1 MRRACAYALERSFGR
16 VVKRRDGETE
26 TRVRFEEDD
35 DVGAAT
41 LRDVEFDAEAV
52 SAYAGRA
59 LGRCGARLVSM
70 RCGKITGRIPWEAIG
85 RDSCW
90 LEVEDVAV
98 VARFDGDGGDD
109 ADEEEEEE
117 EEEEERESESS
128 RVMRRVVRALMR
140 GLRGRAREVT
150 VVVQDASGAGKFLLR
165 AASVEYTHGKGAR
178 FEGLS
183 ARRISTGVGCSTSEI
198 VVRDVSG
205 TMEMSSDFTRVDVE
219 LDDVVASA
227 SAATTATLA
236 EFIERYRG
244 ETSRESRVKTSNA
257 THSHPRRSFMRDL
270 VSSDLF
276 SSVYEDARER
286 VEESAYEDAE
296 EFFDAEEAIRE
307 LSQSMGEESTVS
319 DACVSRGAFECVV
332 RCPNVTVDVPF
343 DASVTRAT
351 VRNARVS
358 VGARA
363 TVAFDDATCTYG
375 YDEAH
380 TVDLRAG
387 RGEVTIRDDHV
398 AVRARELVASVDG
411 VERTRA
417 DRGIDAEAYWS
428 EDAGRPLDG
437 SLPDACVAE
446 IETVTSKLRE
456 RLANDA
462 SVYVKVSAPSVKAVV
477 NADAVDAVVDV
488 VSSAYEL
495 PEHHPLA
502 LRTVTP
508 DSVLNPLAIALDV
521 ECVDVEVTR
530 ATRDA
535 EEASTRDAE
544 DDAPRVS
551 LRVQRASAFAA
562 TNVAGDLGS
571 DFVWTR
577 FVDARAFVDDVD
589 VASARGFDARD
600 ASTLA
605 FARAA
610 GERARVDARVVG
622 AAVSATE
629 CEPIVRRLNTFL
641 SVPEVECDG
650 GGDDTDGGV
659 DVTVRLVDA
668 ALVYKS
674 NGSFGVASAEF
685 LRVSSAAAPASD
697 VDADLSTDRGVE
709 MHCGDIVGFLAPPDV
724 DDVGGLCRLRAFPFE
739 RESLRS
745 ARFAPA
751 FRVAAASLHTMASR
765 ARTAIATA
773 CAETCAVSLH
783 VDTLRALRRLAATGV
798 DAFVSDDEEEGDENE
813 YVFVSPVKKLRDVSR
828 ASYGSNVTRSV
839 IEDATRDHE
848 LFPRPGRD
856 ERDARGERRRSTTRR
871 ERGGGP
877 NVIDN
882 FFYRDTRRARRG
894 ARRAPM
900 FASGSVTSARR
911 RRSMRARV
919 RALDASMMPRS
930 RFAGDFVES
939 PPPPPPPVAR
949 RSTARRRYLPLPAD
963 VVVPRSTFH
972 VNADAFEISILP
984 GSFWTETPASVPRH
998 ADSVARDPSGSSAG
1012 VSLSFRTN
1020 AVRVDSFPTE
1030 SSEVAHRLAVSVR
1043 DVSCVDT
1050 TPGATWPNVAKR
1062 AGDAGDAA
1070 DAADACALD
1079 VAAVRPDPNV
1089 PEELEYTVRASTMPL
1104 HVKLD
1109 QRVLKLLTDVFA
1121 SDESSSTR
1129 ARPPSA
1135 DATYFQKIEIGRLAL
1150 RLDYCGRQ
1158 LDVESLRSGNLLE
1171 ALNLIPWDGVSLDV
1185 QPLRLVG
1192 VLGVAAAAESVFK
1205 SWLDDV
1211 THTQAH
1217 KFVQGVKPIKSAV
1230 VISRR
1235 AADVVSKPLEYHRDN
1250 RRGGV
1255 VAGFALGV
1263 ASFVRE
1269 VSLSSMEL
1277 GAFAASKSTALLAAA
1292 EAMIAEHAETE
1303 TETQAAA
1310 TDDAA
1315 DPADV
1320 FQGLSIARRAA
1331 FRGARRAA
1339 AAVVI
1344 DPIRDYTAGDASSS
1358 DAISRAVRRVPFAA
1372 VTGAKGCARAVD
1384 AALSGAAKSLRAA
1397 ADDSESTR
1405 AVDATRVPE

>member
-98 VARFDGDGGDD
+98 VARFDGAGAGDED
-109 ADEEEEEE
+109 EEEE

-178 FEGLS
+178 FEGLG

-244 ETSRESRVKTSNA
+244 GTSRESRVKTSNA

-270 VSSDLF
+270 VSSNLF

-307 LSQSMGEESTVS
+307 LSQSMGEESTAS

-380 TVDLRAG
+380 TVDLRARG
-387 RGEVTIRDDHV
+387 GEVTIRDDHV

-411 VERTRA
+411 VERARA
-417 DRGIDAEAYWS
+417 DRGVDAEAYWS

-508 DSVLNPLAIALDV
+508 DSVLNPLAIALYV

-589 VASARGFDARD
+589 VASARGADARD

-724 DDVGGLCRLRAFPFE
+724 DDVGGLCRLRAFPPGRRCSSQPRTCGPIQWTFPT
-739 RESLRS
+739 RKARSSLGSRGQS
-745 ARFAPA
+745 T
-751 FRVAAASLHTMASR
+751 AASCR
-765 ARTAIATA
+765 
-773 CAETCAVSLH
+773 
-783 VDTLRALRRLAATGV
+783 
-798 DAFVSDDEEEGDENE
+798 
-813 YVFVSPVKKLRDVSR
+813 
-828 ASYGSNVTRSV
+828 
-839 IEDATRDHE
+839 
-848 LFPRPGRD
+848 
-856 ERDARGERRRSTTRR
+856 
-871 ERGGGP
+871 
-877 NVIDN
+877 
-882 FFYRDTRRARRG
+882 
-894 ARRAPM
+894 
-900 FASGSVTSARR
+900 
-911 RRSMRARV
+911 
-919 RALDASMMPRS
+919 
-930 RFAGDFVES
+930 
-939 PPPPPPPVAR
+939 
-949 RSTARRRYLPLPAD
+949 
-963 VVVPRSTFH
+963 
-972 VNADAFEISILP
+972 
-984 GSFWTETPASVPRH
+984 
-998 ADSVARDPSGSSAG
+998 
-1012 VSLSFRTN
+1012 
-1020 AVRVDSFPTE
+1020 
-1030 SSEVAHRLAVSVR
+1030 
-1043 DVSCVDT
+1043 
-1050 TPGATWPNVAKR
+1050 
-1062 AGDAGDAA
+1062 
-1070 DAADACALD
+1070 
-1079 VAAVRPDPNV
+1079 
-1089 PEELEYTVRASTMPL
+1089 
-1104 HVKLD
+1104 
-1109 QRVLKLLTDVFA
+1109 
-1121 SDESSSTR
+1121 
-1129 ARPPSA
+1129 
-1135 DATYFQKIEIGRLAL
+1135 
-1150 RLDYCGRQ
+1150 
-1158 LDVESLRSGNLLE
+1158 
-1171 ALNLIPWDGVSLDV
+1171 
-1185 QPLRLVG
+1185 
-1192 VLGVAAAAESVFK
+1192 
-1205 SWLDDV
+1205 
-1211 THTQAH
+1211 
-1217 KFVQGVKPIKSAV
+1217 
-1230 VISRR
+1230 
-1235 AADVVSKPLEYHRDN
+1235 
-1250 RRGGV
+1250 
-1255 VAGFALGV
+1255 
-1263 ASFVRE
+1263 
-1269 VSLSSMEL
+1269 
-1277 GAFAASKSTALLAAA
+1277 
-1292 EAMIAEHAETE
+1292 
-1303 TETQAAA
+1303 
-1310 TDDAA
+1310 
-1315 DPADV
+1315 
-1320 FQGLSIARRAA
+1320 
-1331 FRGARRAA
+1331 
-1339 AAVVI
+1339 
-1344 DPIRDYTAGDASSS
+1344 
-1358 DAISRAVRRVPFAA
+1358 
-1372 VTGAKGCARAVD
+1372 
-1384 AALSGAAKSLRAA
+1384 
-1397 ADDSESTR
+1397 
-1405 AVDATRVPE
+1405 

>member
-109 ADEEEEEE
+109 EDEEEEEE

-1062 AGDAGDAA
+1062 AGDAA